1 MVKYIFTTKAYV
13 KIILH
18 SCKHPTS
25 TINGLLLSENNAD
38 DHIVIT
44 DAIPLFHHWTTL
56 MPMLEVGLQQVKNS
70 KINNN
75 V

>member
-18 SCKHPTS
+18 SCKHSTS
-25 TINGLLLSENNAD
+25 TINGLLLSEDTLSSSNNNAD
-38 DHIVIT
+38 DQIVIT

-56 MPMLEVGLQQVKNS
+56 TPMLEVGLQQVK
-70 KINNN
+70 K
-75 V
+75 